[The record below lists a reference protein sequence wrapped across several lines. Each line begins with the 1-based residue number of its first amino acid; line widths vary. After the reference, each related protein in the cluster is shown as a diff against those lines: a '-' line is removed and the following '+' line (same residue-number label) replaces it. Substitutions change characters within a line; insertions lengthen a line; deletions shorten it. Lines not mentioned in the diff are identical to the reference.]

1 MDTKQNILKYLLTEG
16 DIDPFSPKITK
27 NSTIEISERLNISRT
42 LASQYLN
49 ELHKHEKIVKIIS
62 RPVLYLSVEKIA
74 RELNTHIRKYEFED
88 IDEYKEWFLRV
99 NENDGIVGS
108 NGSLLYAI
116 KQIQTGLLYTDNGL
130 PILLSGY
137 EGSGQK
143 YLIRNL
149 LSMNKR
155 KSLLER
161 SWKLVSVYVS
171 DYKDAKGLCIE
182 LNKVLKN
189 TEHILLY
196 LYNISSLSPNDSV
209 KAISYLMKLKDKKTP
224 FNFIVELNEADL
236 PAYSKIIE
244 GIPILANIP
253 ALKERPIYERHAI
266 ILHVLENETAIHC
279 KRVMI
284 ESLVF
289 DILEHLT
296 LEINISTLQRMI
308 KQMIASA
315 YHESLQQSEMIVRIH
330 NLPND
335 ASHEYLEDHIYN
347 KQKTGYLDLQEALQ
361 LTGDYTLSA
370 FCTAFLH
377 KFEEECIE
385 EIGDV
390 RSFCEGQ
397 FYGIRS
403 YINDQIDSYYYKEMK
418 KTIIMQITKDI
429 LSLFE
434 DSLNIYLPTG
444 FAYFISQFSDI
455 TYLQDEYQKLMCLN
469 EKESIQVLLNYLE
482 TNCAN
487 AFTYAN
493 RFMKQLNQKGNVS
506 INPLILI
513 MTTICIEFFN
523 QGNQQKKIGAVIISH
538 GVSTATSIADTAN
551 FLLGNKIFTAMD
563 MPMSMNS
570 KDMAVKLNE
579 YLNFNNLY
587 DYVIILVDMGSL
599 TEIMND
605 IDQKHNFTYGII
617 NNVSTALALEIG
629 SRIKQGQNFF
639 EIIKNTVENI
649 QNEYSIIQLAQKK
662 KAIVITSDLGKKTAS
677 KIAALFKNSLPEQH
691 PFTIIEYDFTSL
703 QEKKT
708 ELLIFKEY
716 EVVLLIR
723 PEALD
728 IEGYTCL
735 SLEDVIYMRNLDKLN
750 IVLNQYFTKEQTAVF
765 HMNLIKNFSL
775 ENVVEN
781 LTILN
786 AKNLM
791 DLVVDSVEKLI
802 QSLKKSID
810 ARTRIG
816 IYIHIC
822 FLIERLVTKNE
833 IHVDKDITEAFL
845 EKNKRFIQITEQS
858 FHNMLESYSVQLP
871 VSEIKYLYDYIY
883 IKEEQHG

>member
-1 MDTKQNILKYLLTEG
+1 MDTKQKILNYLLTEG
-16 DIDPFSPKITK
+16 DIDPFSPNMIH
-27 NSTIEISERLNISRT
+27 NSTMYISDHLNISRT

-49 ELHKHEKIVKIIS
+49 DLHKSEKIIKIIS
-62 RPVLYLSVEKIA
+62 RPVLYLSEERIA
-74 RELNTHIRKYEFED
+74 KELNTHIRKFEYED
-88 IDEYKEWFLRV
+88 IDEYKEWYMSV

-108 NGSLLYAI
+108 NGSLLYAV
-116 KQIQTGLLYTDNGL
+116 KQIQTGLLYTDKGL
-130 PILLSGY
+130 PILLSGH

-143 YLIRNL
+143 FLI
-149 LSMNKR
+149 
-155 KSLLER
+155 KSLLSINKRRTLLDR
-161 SWKLVSVYVS
+161 SWKLTSIYVS
-171 DYKDAKGLCIE
+171 DFKDVKALSTE
-182 LNKVLKN
+182 MNKILKSN
-189 TEHILLY
+189 ENVLLY
-196 LYNISSLSPNDSV
+196 LYNISSLSSIDSV
-209 KAISYLMKLKDKKTP
+209 KVIAYLMKLKDKKLP
-224 FNFIVELNEADL
+224 FNFVVELNEIDL
-236 PAYSKIIE
+236 ATYSKIVE
-244 GIPILANIP
+244 LIPVIAKVP
-253 ALKERPIYERHAI
+253 ALKERPIHERHAI
-266 ILHVLENETAIHC
+266 ILQLLEKETRQHRKQVL
-279 KRVMI
+279 I

-289 DILEHLT
+289 DILEQLT
-296 LEINISTLQRMI
+296 LEINISALQRMI

-315 YHESLQQSEMIVRIH
+315 YHTSLQHTHMTVRIH
-330 NLPND
+330 NLPNEI
-335 ASHEYLEDHIYN
+335 SHDYLIQHNFN
-347 KQKTGYLDLQEALQ
+347 KQKTEYIDLQEAL
-361 LTGDYTLSA
+361 LSTVDHTLSS
-370 FCTAFLH
+370 FCKTFIK
-377 KFEEECIE
+377 KFEHECMKE
-385 EIGDV
+385 AVDV

-397 FYGIRS
+397 FYLIRS

-418 KTIIMQITKDI
+418 KTILMQMIKDV

-434 DSLNIYLPTG
+434 DTLNIYMPAG

-455 TYLQDEYQKLMCLN
+455 TYLQDEYQKMMRLN
-469 EKESIQVLLNYLE
+469 EKESVQILLTYLE
-482 TNCAN
+482 SNYPN

-493 RFMKQLNQKGNVS
+493 RFINQLNRKGNITPS
-506 INPLILI
+506 PLMLI
-513 MTTICIEFFN
+513 MSTICIEFFN

-538 GVSTATSIADTAN
+538 GVSTATSIANTAN

-605 IDQKHNFTYGII
+605 IDHKHNFTYGIV

-649 QNEYSIIQLAQKK
+649 QNEYTIIQPEQKK
-662 KAIVITSDLGKKTAS
+662 KAIVITSDLGKKTAA

-691 PFTIIEYDFTSL
+691 PFTIIEYDFNQL

-708 ELLIFKEY
+708 DVLIFKEY
-716 EVVLLIR
+716 DVVLVIR
-723 PEALD
+723 PEALEID
-728 IEGYTCL
+728 DYTCL
-735 SLEDVIYMRNLDKLN
+735 SLEDVIYMRNLDQLN
-750 IVLNQYFTKEQTAVF
+750 IVLNQYFTEEQTAIF

-791 DLVVDSVEKLI
+791 DLVVDSVEKLT

-833 IHVDKDITEAFL
+833 IQVDEDITAVFL
-845 EKNKRFIQITEQS
+845 EKNKKFIQITEQS
-858 FHNMLESYSVQLP
+858 FRNMLESYSVQLP

-883 IKEEQHG
+883 IEEE

>member
-347 KQKTGYLDLQEALQ
+347 KQKTEYLDLQEALQ

-429 LSLFE
+429 LSLF
-434 DSLNIYLPTG
+434 
-444 FAYFISQFSDI
+444 
-455 TYLQDEYQKLMCLN
+455 
-469 EKESIQVLLNYLE
+469 
-482 TNCAN
+482 
-487 AFTYAN
+487 
-493 RFMKQLNQKGNVS
+493 
-506 INPLILI
+506 
-513 MTTICIEFFN
+513 
-523 QGNQQKKIGAVIISH
+523 
-538 GVSTATSIADTAN
+538 
-551 FLLGNKIFTAMD
+551 
-563 MPMSMNS
+563 
-570 KDMAVKLNE
+570 
-579 YLNFNNLY
+579 
-587 DYVIILVDMGSL
+587 
-599 TEIMND
+599 
-605 IDQKHNFTYGII
+605 
-617 NNVSTALALEIG
+617 
-629 SRIKQGQNFF
+629 
-639 EIIKNTVENI
+639 
-649 QNEYSIIQLAQKK
+649 
-662 KAIVITSDLGKKTAS
+662 
-677 KIAALFKNSLPEQH
+677 
-691 PFTIIEYDFTSL
+691 
-703 QEKKT
+703 
-708 ELLIFKEY
+708 
-716 EVVLLIR
+716 
-723 PEALD
+723 
-728 IEGYTCL
+728 
-735 SLEDVIYMRNLDKLN
+735 
-750 IVLNQYFTKEQTAVF
+750 
-765 HMNLIKNFSL
+765 
-775 ENVVEN
+775 
-781 LTILN
+781 
-786 AKNLM
+786 
-791 DLVVDSVEKLI
+791 
-802 QSLKKSID
+802 
-810 ARTRIG
+810 
-816 IYIHIC
+816 
-822 FLIERLVTKNE
+822 
-833 IHVDKDITEAFL
+833 
-845 EKNKRFIQITEQS
+845 
-858 FHNMLESYSVQLP
+858 
-871 VSEIKYLYDYIY
+871 
-883 IKEEQHG
+883 

>member
-266 ILHVLENETAIHC
+266 ILHVLENETDIHC

-347 KQKTGYLDLQEALQ
+347 KQKTEYLDLQEALQ

-377 KFEEECIE
+377 KFKEECIQE
-385 EIGDV
+385 AGDV

-455 TYLQDEYQKLMCLN
+455 TYLQDEYQKLMRLN
-469 EKESIQVLLNYLE
+469 EKESTQVLLNYLE

-506 INPLILI
+506 INPLTLI

-579 YLNFNNLY
+579 YLDFNNLY
-587 DYVIILVDMGSL
+587 DYIIILVDMGSL
-599 TEIMND
+599 TEIMDD

-649 QNEYSIIQLAQKK
+649 QNEYSIIQPAQKK

-750 IVLNQYFTKEQTAVF
+750 IVLNQYFIKEQTAVF

-883 IKEEQHG
+883 IEEEQHG

>member
-347 KQKTGYLDLQEALQ
+347 KQKTEYLDLQEALQ

-455 TYLQDEYQKLMCLN
+455 TYLQDEYQKLMRLN
-469 EKESIQVLLNYLE
+469 EKESIQVLLN
-482 TNCAN
+482 
-487 AFTYAN
+487 
-493 RFMKQLNQKGNVS
+493 
-506 INPLILI
+506 
-513 MTTICIEFFN
+513 
-523 QGNQQKKIGAVIISH
+523 
-538 GVSTATSIADTAN
+538 
-551 FLLGNKIFTAMD
+551 
-563 MPMSMNS
+563 
-570 KDMAVKLNE
+570 
-579 YLNFNNLY
+579 
-587 DYVIILVDMGSL
+587 
-599 TEIMND
+599 
-605 IDQKHNFTYGII
+605 
-617 NNVSTALALEIG
+617 
-629 SRIKQGQNFF
+629 
-639 EIIKNTVENI
+639 
-649 QNEYSIIQLAQKK
+649 
-662 KAIVITSDLGKKTAS
+662 
-677 KIAALFKNSLPEQH
+677 
-691 PFTIIEYDFTSL
+691 
-703 QEKKT
+703 
-708 ELLIFKEY
+708 
-716 EVVLLIR
+716 
-723 PEALD
+723 
-728 IEGYTCL
+728 
-735 SLEDVIYMRNLDKLN
+735 
-750 IVLNQYFTKEQTAVF
+750 
-765 HMNLIKNFSL
+765 
-775 ENVVEN
+775 
-781 LTILN
+781 
-786 AKNLM
+786 
-791 DLVVDSVEKLI
+791 
-802 QSLKKSID
+802 
-810 ARTRIG
+810 
-816 IYIHIC
+816 
-822 FLIERLVTKNE
+822 
-833 IHVDKDITEAFL
+833 
-845 EKNKRFIQITEQS
+845 
-858 FHNMLESYSVQLP
+858 
-871 VSEIKYLYDYIY
+871 
-883 IKEEQHG
+883 